1 MIRTLLT
8 LTMVLAI
15 PMTALAQDAPPKKK
29 KRKIKIVRKKQG
41 GDVEIRRVLRAQ
53 TPGAP
58 DALAIFYRAEGRPS
72 SHWIGTACAPASPA
86 LLAQLRLESGLVV
99 QQVIEKSPAAK
110 AGLKKYDVLVSF
122 NDKQLSSLG
131 DLIKAVGSSKGKKST
146 LRLVRA
152 GKARSIKVTPAK
164 RPKNQHPAG
173 SIINL
178 QGLQHLHKHLPGIAT
193 DNAKLLFVRPGI
205 AVDVPP
211 KAIPGGVRVSMR
223 KENGKTS
230 LEIQKGGKK
239 YSIKSKKD
247 LKKLPKDIQA
257 IAKPLWERG
266 GKFVTSGATIY
277 RLMPNGPRVIQG
289 FSHAPGVAPKIRQRI
304 EVRRSDDKL
313 DAVLRELKR
322 LRKEVD
328 KLKRR
333 NRRNDDDDDDDAT
346 T

>member
-1 MIRTLLT
+1 MIRKLVTFS
-8 LTMVLAI
+8 MVLAI
-15 PMTALAQDAPPKKK
+15 PMMAFAQDKAPPKKK
-29 KRKIKIVRKKQG
+29 KVRKVQIIKKGQE
-41 GDVEIRRVLRAQ
+41 VQIRRVLQARP
-53 TPGAP
+53 PGQ
-58 DALAIFYRAEGRPS
+58 DGVAIFYRAEAGPS
-72 SHWIGTACAPASPA
+72 SHWIGAACVPASPA

-99 QQVIEKSPAAK
+99 QRVIEKSPAAK

-122 NDKQLSSLG
+122 NDKELGSLS

-152 GKARSIKVTPAK
+152 GKARAVKVTPAK
-164 RPKNQHPAG
+164 RPKNQAAG
-173 SIINL
+173 GAIFNL
-178 QGLQHLHKHLPGIAT
+178 QSLQQFHKHLPGIAGEG
-193 DNAKLLFVRPGI
+193 NAKLLLVRPGI
-205 AVDVPP
+205 AVDVAP

-257 IAKPLWERG
+257 IAKPLWESG
-266 GKFVTSGATIY
+266 GKHVKSGAQIY
-277 RLMPNGPRVIQG
+277 RFIPNAPRAIQG
-289 FSHAPGVAPKIRQRI
+289 FGHAPGVAPKIRRRI

-333 NRRNDDDDDDDAT
+333 NRRDDDDDDDAT